1 MGIDGCTYWPPD
13 NATQILKH
21 DPHHT
26 DQTSLVGDDNG
37 HSYDEWKKW
46 KWKRG
51 TLAADEVIYR
61 LPTSTEKVLVFID
74 PWTEL
79 SMNVKNNMKGHLEP
93 LKFLFQIN
101 DSHPASNRT
110 YFDCA
115 VTKFGIHR
123 AFKVMEECMPPD
135 DRVCVRI
142 PICTPS

>member
-1 MGIDGCTYWPPD
+1 MCWRLQVQWNGYAETVVGIDGC
-13 NATQILKH
+13 
-21 DPHHT
+21 
-26 DQTSLVGDDNG
+26 V
-37 HSYDEWKKW
+37 
-46 KWKRG
+46 
-51 TLAADEVIYR
+51 
-61 LPTSTEKVLVFID
+61 

-123 AFKVMEECMPPD
+123 AFKVMEEYMPPD